1 LSRAATQSQRRWP
14 GKAPQSRDTPRYK
27 LAMARQS
34 PSPWKGR
41 LTPQSAPQG
50 WPPKRRRE
58 GWQRGA
64 SASETI
70 VRRQRRLGVS
80 PGSIP
85 LPKFRTST
93 KTNAGTKPGVF
104 ASEQEA
110 EGRKPSRLAMANSS
124 SPASCSTC
132 SISARPYSRCSSRRR
147 STCSICIRR
156 TTSLQSSSRFTLVAV
171 AFFWPPRVA
180 V

>member
-1 LSRAATQSQRRWP
+1 MARHGSSRAATQSQRRWR

-93 KTNAGTKPGVF
+93 KNKRRARSPAFSHLSRRLKAESLVASLWLIVVAPLLVVLAVFLHDLTAAVAAAAAVPAVF
-104 ASEQEA
+104 ASA
-110 EGRKPSRLAMANSS
+110 GPPHCSHRAGSR
-124 SPASCSTC
+124 
-132 SISARPYSRCSSRRR
+132 
-147 STCSICIRR
+147 
-156 TTSLQSSSRFTLVAV
+156 
-171 AFFWPPRVA
+171 W
-180 V
+180 

>member
-1 LSRAATQSQRRWP
+1 MARHGSSRAATQSQRRWH

-70 VRRQRRLGVS
+70 VRRQRRVEQVLEVS
-80 PGSIP
+80 RFLSSGPP
-85 LPKFRTST
+85 QKETR
-93 KTNAGTKPGVF
+93 GTKPGVF

-110 EGRKPSRLAMANSS
+110 EGRKPSRLAMA
-124 SPASCSTC
+124 
-132 SISARPYSRCSSRRR
+132 
-147 STCSICIRR
+147 
-156 TTSLQSSSRFTLVAV
+156 
-171 AFFWPPRVA
+171 
-180 V
+180 